1 MSRDPLNDL
10 DTELRRLLS
19 VEPSPQFEAKVRAR
33 VGAEQMKGGGWS
45 VRWTLA
51 AAAAV
56 VLAIVSGALM
66 LKAPSSPAA
75 VPPLAVA
82 VTEPPAGA
90 PIVEPPSPQPHAP
103 DTGIGRARPR
113 ARISRVAAVPRE
125 PEVLVD
131 VRQRANVERLI
142 AMARAG
148 LLKSEDLPQA
158 ASGPVDLVVE
168 PLRIPAIGGESKH

>member
-10 DTELRRLLS
+10 DTELRGLLS

-33 VGAEQMKGGGWS
+33 ISAERMKGGGWS
-45 VRWTLA
+45 LGWPLA
-51 AAAAV
+51 IAAAV

-66 LKAPSSPAA
+66 FKAPSSPAL
-75 VPPLAVA
+75 VPPPVVAVA
-82 VTEPPAGA
+82 EPPAGA
-90 PIVEPPSPQPHAP
+90 PIVEPPSAQPRAP
-103 DTGIGRARPR
+103 DTGTGRARPR
-113 ARISRVAAVPRE
+113 ARTGRVAAVPRE

-131 VRQRANVERLI
+131 VRQRANVGRLI